1 MASGVT
7 LPSESLRLNLRT
19 ELQTETAYGKTRER
33 FLKKWLCL
41 ERPLSY
47 GQNDICET
55 YESLIQAVI
64 SDPRDIANGLP
75 NWEDHGMTHSDFV
88 ALLLKMASPS
98 SSRTQVQAPVLL
110 NGSFL
115 PILKE
120 AHHCLISLSQEKDMA
135 AQNSFFSKFFLYGIK
150 HLQICFVPSYR
161 PREGGRGTIM
171 SLGNLHTFLHK
182 TTLPQDFPTPTPANE
197 EYVNSTYTWVK
208 DMYDGTKPLHHL
220 ALIVSII
227 ASSFLPKLFMP
238 TTGNLKACFVSADT
252 QLKVRHVYN
261 DIDWVA
267 RSKKG
272 MTDKRLFVAMITTSI
287 IALYEPGSPLRQYMS
302 GSSKGGLG
310 KAWTDKHT
318 VKGLSYST
326 FLHLGMFWGKGTGAF
341 EKGEVDQ
348 LYQSLK
354 RKLGE
359 KPFGPFDALS
369 LLIGDKN
376 AQ

>member
-1 MASGVT
+1 MAFLDDTKQLVT
-7 LPSESLRLNLRT
+7 NGIRGDIALRVSQAQSQN

-64 SDPRDIANGLP
+64 SDPRDIANGFP

-150 HLQICFVPSYR
+150 HLQICFVPSYC
-161 PREGGRGTIM
+161 PREGGRGTPNRKAMFNSWAQLGRMDTQSVQPIPQSLSLPSSSQHDATLALSNALANDCTAEWFAGTIM

-182 TTLPQDFPTPTPANE
+182 TTLPQDFPTLTPANE

-220 ALIVSII
+220 ALIVSIRV
-227 ASSFLPKLFMP
+227 F
-238 TTGNLKACFVSADT
+238 
-252 QLKVRHVYN
+252 
-261 DIDWVA
+261 
-267 RSKKG
+267 
-272 MTDKRLFVAMITTSI
+272 
-287 IALYEPGSPLRQYMS
+287 
-302 GSSKGGLG
+302 
-310 KAWTDKHT
+310 
-318 VKGLSYST
+318 
-326 FLHLGMFWGKGTGAF
+326 
-341 EKGEVDQ
+341 
-348 LYQSLK
+348 QS
-354 RKLGE
+354 
-359 KPFGPFDALS
+359 
-369 LLIGDKN
+369 
-376 AQ
+376 